1 MEWKKKAIEYEH
13 AYKEK
18 LQTLEGSK
26 FTNSAVLAI
35 QTNVH
40 TLLDREQFLIK
51 QHKAEIQ
58 ALTKVQAD
66 QTNENLDIIMQL
78 EKENQ
83 YLRQKLLLS
92 QESNNEQ
99 ILQSS
104 SCQIESNHPQQQQ
117 LPNLYYG
124 STTSLLCNNAEV
136 SVCVLSPKLFKQ
148 LIFL

>member
-1 MEWKKKAIEYEH
+1 
-13 AYKEK
+13 
-18 LQTLEGSK
+18 
-26 FTNSAVLAI
+26 
-35 QTNVH
+35 
-40 TLLDREQFLIK
+40 
-51 QHKAEIQ
+51 
-58 ALTKVQAD
+58 
-66 QTNENLDIIMQL
+66 MQL